1 MFAICCSLA
10 SSFTMP
16 TSVLRPR
23 GGTRAAADPHLA
35 AADAPPPAVEV
46 YTTTGCSY
54 CSRAKRFLKSYSLP
68 FEERDVG
75 ASESE
80 RRDLTERTGSATL
93 PQIFISGELIGG
105 CDELLAAHSEG
116 TLEPRLAAAGL
127 EMAQVAEA
135 EADEPTDAAEP
146 LPSLAV
152 AGGVLNPPTGDGEGA
167 DAAETAATLQ
177 RCMLELMD
185 EFVSDRGV
193 QYGALRGSAQFAQ
206 FLKTAGELGGLPADA
221 LDASTPEPSRKAFW
235 INLYNCLVMH
245 GTVAVGTP
253 ADAAARSEFFSGR
266 SGVAYTVA
274 GCRLS
279 LDDIEHGV
287 LRCNTPTIGAAAP
300 LFGADDARR
309 RFCLAPP
316 TDPRLHF
323 ALNCGAKSC
332 PPIKL
337 YDAGNLEEGLNLA
350 SRAFVESDVRVELG
364 GGGEGGGGEGGGGE
378 GGGGVTLSKILM
390 WYGADFGADE
400 AAVLRRL
407 QTFVP
412 VGGELHD
419 GLGALLA
426 LPSEQLRVTYR
437 EYDWGSNSAS

>member
-1 MFAICCSLA
+1 MTAPAVLTLYSLIA
-10 SSFTMP
+10 SYTMP
-16 TSVLRPR
+16 PYTLRPR
-23 GGTRAAADPHLA
+23 GGSRAAAAHPRLT
-35 AADAPPPAVEV
+35 AADAPPGVEV
-46 YTTTGCSY
+46 YTTTGCAY

-68 FEERDVG
+68 FEERDVST
-75 ASESE
+75 SESE
-80 RRDLTERTGSATL
+80 RRDLVQRTGSATL

-116 TLEPRLAAAGL
+116 TLEPRLAAVGL
-127 EMAQVAEA
+127 EMVQVDEAEA
-135 EADEPTDAAEP
+135 EETTDAGEP

-152 AGGVLNPPTGDGEGA
+152 AGGVLNPPTGVGA
-167 DAAETAATLQ
+167 DTDAAETAATLQ

-185 EFVSDRGV
+185 EFVTERGV
-193 QYGALRGSAQFAQ
+193 RYGALRGSTQFAQ
-206 FLKTAGELGGLPADA
+206 FLVTAGELAGLPADA
-221 LDASTPEPSRKAFW
+221 LDSGAPEPLRKAFW

-287 LRCNTPTIGAAAP
+287 LRCDTTPPGGAAP
-300 LFGADDARR
+300 PFGADDARR

-316 TDPRLHF
+316 IDPRLHF

-337 YDAGNLEEGLNLA
+337 YDAANLEEGLDLA
-350 SRAFVESDVRVELG
+350 ARAFVESDVRVELG
-364 GGGEGGGGEGGGGE
+364 GGA

-390 WYGADFGADE
+390 WYGADFGDDE

-412 VGGELHD
+412 EGGTLHD

-426 LPSEQLRVTYR
+426 LPSEQRRVTYR
-437 EYDWGSNSAS
+437 EYDWGSNSAV

>member
-1 MFAICCSLA
+1 MLAICCSLVP
-10 SSFTMP
+10 SFMMP
-16 TSVLRPR
+16 TNALRPR
-23 GGTRAAADPHLA
+23 GGTRAVDRPQLA
-35 AADAPPPAVEV
+35 AADAPPAVEV

-68 FEERDVG
+68 FEERDVS

-80 RRDLTERTGSATL
+80 RRDLMERTGSAKL

-127 EMAQVAEA
+127 EMVLQAAEA
-135 EADEPTDAAEP
+135 EAEETTGANEP

-152 AGGVLNPPTGDGEGA
+152 AGGVLNPPTGDSDSGG
-167 DAAETAATLQ
+167 AAETAATLQ

-193 QYGALRGSAQFAQ
+193 RYGALRGSAQFAQ
-206 FLKTAGELGGLPADA
+206 FLATAGELGGLPADA
-221 LDASTPEPSRKAFW
+221 LDGSAPEPARKAFW

-253 ADAAARSEFFSGR
+253 ADAAARSQFFSGR

-287 LRCNTPTIGAAAP
+287 LRCNTPPPGATAP
-300 LFGADDARR
+300 LFGEDDARR

-337 YDAGNLEEGLNLA
+337 YDAANLEEGLDLA
-350 SRAFVESDVRVELG
+350 SRAFVESDVSVELG
-364 GGGEGGGGEGGGGE
+364 GE
-378 GGGGVTLSKILM
+378 GGGVTLSKILM
-390 WYGADFGADE
+390 WYGADFGAGE

-412 VGGELHD
+412 EGGELHD

-426 LPSEQLRVTYR
+426 LPPEQLRVTYR
-437 EYDWGSNSAS
+437 EYDWGSNSA